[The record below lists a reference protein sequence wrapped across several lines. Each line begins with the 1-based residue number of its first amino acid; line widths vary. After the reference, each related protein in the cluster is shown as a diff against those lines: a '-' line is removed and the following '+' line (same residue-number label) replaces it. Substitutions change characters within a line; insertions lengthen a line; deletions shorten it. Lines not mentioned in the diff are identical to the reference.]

1 MKLTIETKKLS
12 AALSKVQSVIESRNT
27 IPVLS
32 NVLLQAQGD
41 TLRIEGTDLEV
52 TMSVTA
58 PASIS
63 EEGGETVSAKLL
75 ADIVRKLPGTECT
88 LETSDGHMLV
98 KSGRSRFKLAT
109 LPVEDWP
116 SISYM
121 PPRYGYT
128 IPAVEL
134 KDALESV
141 AIAMSSEESR
151 YYLNGVFMHSHNGRL
166 RFVAT
171 DGHRLALRDS
181 IPCTSEGGIIIP
193 RKAIH
198 EAVKLC
204 GGADDVAVSYSESAI
219 SFEVEGARLQ
229 SKLIDATYPDYQRI
243 IPQSNDQRAT
253 VDVQGLASSVDR
265 VSSVAEDG
273 TKAVRLSW
281 AEYGVSTSV
290 NSQLNNA
297 TDELDADCNFE
308 LVIGVNSKY
317 LRDALGK
324 MEGKVEFAFND
335 SSAPM
340 LLREVGNEDYLVL
353 IMPMRA

>member
-1 MKLTIETKKLS
+1 MKLTIETKTLS
-12 AALSKVQSVIESRNT
+12 AALSKVASVIENRNT

-32 NVLLQAQGD
+32 NVLLQAEGD
-41 TLRIEGTDLEV
+41 ALRIEGTDLDA
-52 TMSVTA
+52 TMSVTV
-58 PASIS
+58 PATIQD
-63 EEGGETVSAKLL
+63 EGGETVSAKLL
-75 ADIVRKLPGTECT
+75 ADIVRKLAGGECT
-88 LETSDGHMLV
+88 LESADGHMVV

-116 SISYM
+116 SISYT
-121 PPRYGYT
+121 PARDGYT

-134 KDALESV
+134 KEALESV

-151 YYLNGVFMHSHNGRL
+151 YMLNGVFMHSHNGRL

-181 IPCTSEGGIIIP
+181 IPCTAEGGIIIP

-204 GGADDVAVSYSESAI
+204 GGADDVAVSYSDASV

-243 IPQSNDQRAT
+243 IPQNNEQRAT
-253 VDVQGLASSVDR
+253 VDVQSLASSVDR

-290 NSQLNNA
+290 NSQQNNA
-297 TDELDADCNFE
+297 TDEVDADCNFV
-308 LVIGVNSKY
+308 LDIGVNSKY
-317 LRDALGK
+317 LRDALAK
-324 MEGKVEFAFND
+324 MSGKVEFAFKDTN
-335 SSAPM
+335 SPM
-340 LLREVGNEDYLVL
+340 LLREVGNDDYLCL